1 MMNKTLRLKAAAFA
15 ASVHFGFSLVV
26 AAICAAV
33 VFGLWYPYP
42 YRQLTGGLA
51 LFMLIVSVDVVCG
64 PLLTA
69 VIFNPVKPR
78 KELVRDLTLVALIQL
93 TALAY
98 GVYTLAQAR
107 PVYMVFEVDRF
118 NIISAVEVDE
128 AALAKAPKQWNTLP
142 LLGPQVI
149 GSREPKDG
157 DERIESVDMSL
168 QGVEPSMRPDWWQNL
183 ELSSSK
189 ILERSKPMADLRKR
203 HMAKPDILQKIDA
216 AVKDSAKAEAD
227 LRWLPLT
234 SSRYKDWT
242 VLLDAKTGVP
252 VAYAPV
258 DGF

>member
-1 MMNKTLRLKAAAFA
+1 MLNNISRFKAAAIA
-15 ASVHFGFSLVV
+15 ACIHFCFSLVV

-42 YRQLTGGLA
+42 YRELSGGLT
-51 LFMLIVSVDVVCG
+51 LFILIVSVDVVCG

-78 KELVRDLTLVALIQL
+78 KELVRDLSLVAVIQL
-93 TALAY
+93 AALVY

-118 NIISAVEVDE
+118 NVISAIDVDE
-128 AALAKAPKQWNTLP
+128 AVLAKAPKQWSTLP
-142 LLGPQVI
+142 LWGPRVI

-157 DERIESVDMSL
+157 DERVKSIDMSL
-168 QGVEPSMRPDWWQNL
+168 QGVEPSMRPDWWEDL
-183 ELSSSK
+183 DLSRGK
-189 ILERSKPMADLRKR
+189 ILERSKSVADLRKR
-203 HMAKPDILQKIDA
+203 HAAKPEILQKIDA
-216 AVKDSAKAEAD
+216 AVKDSSKAEED

-234 SSRYKDWT
+234 SNRDKDWT

>member
-1 MMNKTLRLKAAAFA
+1 MTNLTSRLKASAFA
-15 ASVHFGFSLVV
+15 ACVHFSFSMVV
-26 AAICAAV
+26 AIICAAV

-42 YRQLTGGLA
+42 YRELSGGLA
-51 LFMLIVSVDVVCG
+51 LFVLIVSVDVVCG
-64 PLLTA
+64 PLLTS

-93 TALAY
+93 AALAY
-98 GVYTLAQAR
+98 GVYALAHAR

-118 NIISAVEVDE
+118 NVISAIDVDE
-128 AALAKAPKQWNTLP
+128 VALAKAAKQWNTLP
-142 LLGPQVI
+142 LWGPQVI
-149 GSREPKDG
+149 GSREPKDA
-157 DERIESVDMSL
+157 DERAKSLDMSL

-183 ELSSSK
+183 ELSSSR

-203 HMAKPDILQKIDA
+203 HIAKPDILQKIDA

-234 SSRYKDWT
+234 SRRDKDWT
-242 VLLDAKTGVP
+242 VFLDAKTGAP
-252 VAYAPV
+252 VAYAAI